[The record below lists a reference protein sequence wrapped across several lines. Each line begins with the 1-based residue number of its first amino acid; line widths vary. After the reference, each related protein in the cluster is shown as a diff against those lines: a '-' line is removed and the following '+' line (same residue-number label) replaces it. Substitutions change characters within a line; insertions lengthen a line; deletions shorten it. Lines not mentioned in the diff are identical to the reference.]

1 MVANAIIV
9 CSSDIEGK
17 LSLTLLIDAYVYLYT
32 NERVAKFSKLLQTY
46 YLHDSWR

>member
-9 CSSDIEGK
+9 CSSEIEGK
-17 LSLTLLIDAYVYLYT
+17 LSLKLLIDAYVYVYT
-32 NERVAKFSKLLQTY
+32 NERVAKFPKLLQTY